1 MSFRLSLVVAIVLV
15 LSAGMA
21 PAHARAAMPADVCE
35 RIERVARDFPGR
47 LAYSLVDLDGGVT
60 CGARANEEFL
70 TASLYKLF
78 VLAAAYQERER
89 GTLSFAESL
98 AIRADETVDDPP
110 ELRVE
115 RASQVTVAEAIRL
128 MVQVSDNPSAAALRE
143 RLGPDVVAA
152 MPVRLGL
159 RDTHLGEQYTST
171 AADIARCFALLHAGR
186 VVSAGASREMVEVLR
201 GEFFTAGLADGLP
214 EGTPFAHKIGTL
226 AGLAHDGGI
235 VTTSSGSYVIVVL
248 TEADESRGE
257 VVAAQAPDGSEE
269 QRYVYDLQPA
279 YDVMESIAAVAFGAA
294 TNRALPPSG
303 SAR

>member
-1 MSFRLSLVVAIVLV
+1 MAIALALPAGLVP
-15 LSAGMA
+15 S
-21 PAHARAAMPADVCE
+21 RAWAAVPADVCA
-35 RIERVARDFPGR
+35 RIDDVAREFPGR

-89 GTLSFAESL
+89 GTLSFAEPL
-98 AIRADETVDDPP
+98 AIRADEATDDPP

-115 RASQVTVAEAIRL
+115 RAPQVTVAEAIRL

-143 RLGPDVVAA
+143 RLGVDVVAA

-186 VVSAGASREMVEVLR
+186 VVSADASREMVEVLR
-201 GEFFTAGLADGLP
+201 GEFFTAGLADGMP
-214 EGTPFAHKIGTL
+214 EGTPFAHKIGT
-226 AGLAHDGGI
+226 
-235 VTTSSGSYVIVVL
+235 
-248 TEADESRGE
+248 
-257 VVAAQAPDGSEE
+257 
-269 QRYVYDLQPA
+269 
-279 YDVMESIAAVAFGAA
+279 
-294 TNRALPPSG
+294 
-303 SAR
+303 